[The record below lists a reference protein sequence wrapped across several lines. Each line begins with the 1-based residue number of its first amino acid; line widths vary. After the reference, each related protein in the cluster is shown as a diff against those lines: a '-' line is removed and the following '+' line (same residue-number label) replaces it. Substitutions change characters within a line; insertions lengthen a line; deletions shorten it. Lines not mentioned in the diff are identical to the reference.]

1 MFPEPE
7 LSAVGSSSDSVF
19 LDQVWIRAAASASAN
34 LVPGGRARP
43 NCGGS
48 RDGYLVFEARSS
60 GADLPASLEAAEL
73 WVLHGPDARRSTGC
87 WDFKRDS
94 LAQARLERFPSE
106 WRTVDALLRVRASEG
121 A

>member
-1 MFPEPE
+1 M
-7 LSAVGSSSDSVF
+7 
-19 LDQVWIRAAASASAN
+19 
-34 LVPGGRARP
+34 PGARARP

-48 RDGYLVFEARSS
+48 RDGYLVFEVRSS

-73 WVLHGPDARRSTGC
+73 WVLHGPDARRSTGG

-106 WRTVDALLRVRASEG
+106 WRTVVNALLRVRVSEG
-121 A
+121 TRWLVVRDIAVSAVY